1 MRARGDHQHAVGAAP
16 RGRPDQGAHLGAPLR
31 LICILVVLAGI
42 TAHAAP
48 ADEADRL
55 DALLDAWAVSEA
67 APQIAELLERA
78 PQDGRV
84 LRVAGKLAFLQGE
97 YERASK
103 LLERARSILPVEDD
117 FLLERVRATLTAAR
131 RMRVVE
137 HGRFRFL
144 IASDSP
150 DGILVGYA
158 AEALEAQIAALTS
171 DLGWRPEGRLRVEF
185 LPDTQ
190 TLSRFTGLDTEAI
203 ETSSTIAVA
212 KWNKLMVT
220 SPRAALRGYSW
231 RTTVCHELTH
241 LALAQL
247 SRNRAPLWLQ
257 EGMAKMLDGRHE
269 QTLEQITLD
278 PRARH
283 LLALAVKSDRLIPF
297 SRMRP
302 SFAYL
307 PSEES
312 MALAFGQVWTL
323 VRMMYEEQ
331 GTAGLR
337 RLLSLMAE
345 GKSEDEA
352 LAAVYGGGFDVL
364 ADRWQSYLRKQR
376 FEPLARLAH
385 YGLEFAPR
393 GADADK
399 RERARIKEKR
409 VRDHLTL
416 GDLLYA
422 RRRVRAASVEYG
434 RAAKQSQLAH
444 PLVQRRL
451 ARTLTETGRRER
463 AAEILEQTLELYPN
477 HPAVLVDRGEL
488 ALAAGNRVRALE
500 IFETVIGIHPFDPRP
515 HAALARLHAD
525 AGQAVLARREREVL
539 RVLQYWLEE
548 R

>member
-1 MRARGDHQHAVGAAP
+1 MLTATV
-16 RGRPDQGAHLGAPLR
+16 
-31 LICILVVLAGI
+31 
-42 TAHAAP
+42 AHAAP
-48 ADEADRL
+48 ADDADRL
-55 DALLDAWAVSEA
+55 DALLDSWAVNEA
-67 APQIAELLERA
+67 APQIDELLERA
-78 PQDGRV
+78 SDDGQV
-84 LRVAGKLAFLQGE
+84 LRVAGKLAFLQGD
-97 YERASK
+97 YDAALKR
-103 LLERARSILPVEDD
+103 LERAQSIWPVEND
-117 FLLERVRATLTAAR
+117 FLLERVRATHAAAQ

-144 IASDSP
+144 IEADSP
-150 DGILVGYA
+150 DGILLGYA
-158 AEALEAQIAALTS
+158 AEALESQIAALHE
-171 DLGWRPEGRLRVEF
+171 DLGWRFEGPLRVEF
-185 LPDTQ
+185 LPDTAA
-190 TLSRFTGLDTEAI
+190 LSRFTGLDVQAI

-220 SPRAALRGYSW
+220 SPRAALRGYDW

-257 EGMAKMLDGRHE
+257 EGLAKMLDGRFDRP
-269 QTLEQITLD
+269 LAQITLA

-283 LLALAVKSDRLIPF
+283 LLALAVDSNRLIPF

-331 GTAGLR
+331 GTDGLR
-337 RLLSLMAE
+337 RVLALMAG
-345 GKSEDEA
+345 GKSEQAA
-352 LAAVYGGGFDVL
+352 LTEVYGGDFDAL
-364 ADRWQSYLRKQR
+364 ADRWSTYLRKQR
-376 FEPLARLAH
+376 FTPLKRFAH

-399 RERARIKEKR
+399 RDRARIKEKR
-409 VRDHLTL
+409 VKDHLTL

-422 RRRVRAASVEYG
+422 RRRARAAAVEYE
-434 RAAKQSQLAH
+434 RAARHSELSH

-451 ARTLTETGRRER
+451 SRVLAETGERGR
-463 AAEILEQTLELYPN
+463 AAEVLDRALALYPR

-488 ALAAGNRVRALE
+488 ALAAGDRELALE
-500 IFETVIGIHPFDPRP
+500 LFERVIGIHPFDPRP
-515 HAALARLHAD
+515 HAALAQLHAD
-525 AGQAVLARREREVL
+525 AGQTALAQREHEVL
-539 RVLQYWLEE
+539 RVLKDWLEE